1 MVQFNSLQEKL
12 RGLLAANKT
21 EQVLMELE
29 AAVQGDKDLTNSV
42 IQLKARYASN
52 RKDDM
57 LGLISS
63 SDSALQNN
71 RIIASLLELIGS
83 LPDKETNAVNEFAD
97 KQQKFYNTSNIYQHT
112 KRGFDS
118 TLTSEVTVKQV
129 LFISSNPNNKEGLRF
144 GRELEA
150 IKSSFEKGTA
160 GSSFK
165 LYTEFAVQPGEILRY
180 MKKYRPSIVHISC
193 HGSREKGLYFEDSN
207 GDPIPLSSDIL
218 ASFFEIVNIRQE
230 VVECVVLSACESVE
244 HAKAVHNFVKRA
256 IGMTGAVPDAFA
268 IAYAEGFYKEIAE
281 SGTYEDAH
289 EHGKLLM
296 RIKAQTLEYDGEMPL
311 SDIPFIYSIE
321 HWKKAL

>member
-1 MVQFNSLQEKL
+1 M
-12 RGLLAANKT
+12 AANKT
-21 EQVLMELE
+21 EQVLEELRVAVKGDE
-29 AAVQGDKDLTNSV
+29 ALTNSV
-42 IQLKARYASN
+42 IQLKGRYARN
-52 RKDDM
+52 RQDDM
-57 LGLISS
+57 LGLISF

-83 LPDKETNAVNEFAD
+83 LPDKETHAVNEFAD
-97 KQQKFYNTSNIYQHT
+97 RQQKFSNTNILYQQN
-112 KRGFDS
+112 KRGLDAPLGLD
-118 TLTSEVTVKQV
+118 TTMKQV

-160 GSSFK
+160 GDSFK
-165 LYTEFAVQPGEILRY
+165 LSAEFAVQPGEILRY
-180 MKKYRPSIVHISC
+180 LRKYKPSIVHISC
-193 HGSREKGLYFEDSN
+193 HGSREKGLYFEDAN

-218 ASFFEIVNIRQE
+218 ASFFELVNVREE

-244 HAKAVHNFVKRA
+244 HARAVHNFVKRA
-256 IGMTGAVPDAFA
+256 IGMKGAVPDAFA

-296 RIKAQTLEYDGEMPL
+296 KIKAQTLEYDGELPL

-321 HWKKAL
+321 HWKKAS